1 MLRHKFL
8 IKKWNVWNDPTF
20 NAICFMH
27 TLYFIWHGA
36 KLWTYFLLKSS
47 ILNWIVG
54 NKLAPARLTKFNL
67 FVNMRGK
74 VSCNMNVSLRRLL
87 KCMYDIVVYYEI
99 WEFLPIAGWKYIEIY
114 IIVDGSRVI
123 KLRYVKTGDWSL
135 PKSFK
140 RWCFQK
146 CTQIFFRY

>member
-27 TLYFIWHGA
+27 TLYFIWQGA

-47 ILNWIVG
+47 TLNWIVG

-67 FVNMRGK
+67 FVNMRGT
-74 VSCNMNVSLRRLL
+74 VSFNMNSSQRSIIRDMRIFTYCGMKISWDLDNEWWLKGNKTTVCKIRWLL
-87 KCMYDIVVYYEI
+87 
-99 WEFLPIAGWKYIEIY
+99 IAQ
-114 IIVDGSRVI
+114 II
-123 KLRYVKTGDWSL
+123 
-135 PKSFK
+135 
-140 RWCFQK
+140 
-146 CTQIFFRY
+146 

>member
-36 KLWTYFLLKSS
+36 KLWTYFLLKSC

-74 VSCNMNVSLRRLL
+74 VSCNMNVSQRSILRDMRIFTY
-87 KCMYDIVVYYEI
+87 CGM
-99 WEFLPIAGWKYIEIY
+99 EIY
-114 IIVDGSRVI
+114 WDLYNSWWLKSNKTTVCKNRWLIIA
-123 KLRYVKTGDWSL
+123 
-135 PKSFK
+135 
-140 RWCFQK
+140 
-146 CTQIFFRY
+146 QII

>member
-47 ILNWIVG
+47 IPNWIVG

-87 KCMYDIVVYYEI
+87 KCMYDIVVRDMRIFTYC
-99 WEFLPIAGWKYIEIY
+99 GMEIY
-114 IIVDGSRVI
+114 WDLYNSWWLKGNKTTVCKNRWLIIA
-123 KLRYVKTGDWSL
+123 
-135 PKSFK
+135 
-140 RWCFQK
+140 
-146 CTQIFFRY
+146 QII